1 MIKYFAR
8 RKVLRQLAEFTPREA
23 AHVLR
28 FTIASGVPVDSRIM
42 LALTL
47 RAIEGA
53 EGAGR
58 SVLLKYAE
66 AYRAGRRV
74 KFGTG
79 TTLLEGETPQLVAEV
94 ESAFASSK
102 ETNHD

>member
-8 RKVLRQLAEFTPREA
+8 RKALRQLVEFTPREA

-28 FTIASGVPVDSRIM
+28 FAIASGVPVDSRIM
-42 LALTL
+42 LALVE
-47 RAIEGA
+47 RALEGA
-53 EGAGR
+53 TGPGR
-58 SVLLKYAE
+58 TVLLKYAN

-79 TTLLEGETPQLVAEV
+79 TTLLEGETPQLVADV
-94 ESAFASSK
+94 ESAFRIK
-102 ETNHD
+102 QGEEP